1 MVEPNGGTLDVTAHP
16 HFVPVS
22 YTHLDV
28 YKRQADELTVY
39 IDELAEMAKYS
50 DVKILITSEIKNLI
64 SVRQAT
70 LFYDFFY
77 AVADWASERKCPYI
91 LTHLRSEKGTA
102 TMRLLPSGDAW
113 SFKMEGNL
121 DAAITSAVSYTHLD
135 VYKRQPIRLP

>member
-1 MVEPNGGTLDVTAHP
+1 M
-16 HFVPVS
+16 
-22 YTHLDV
+22 
-28 YKRQADELTVY
+28 KRRCNLFFRERETKALPADELTVY

-91 LTHLRSEKGTA
+91 LTHLRSEKGSA

-121 DAAITSAVSYTHLD
+121 DAAITSAGGIFSVKDLD
-135 VYKRQPIRLP
+135 GAIGIRLTFPEGGAIDD